1 MTYLTDFKNFQLK
14 YQRKVFLKP
23 IFMPFVKL
31 KELLKSKVPEDI
43 IPSAFDIVGDIAIFD
58 SKDPAYDKI
67 IAEGI
72 LKLHK
77 NVKVVAKRGI
87 TEGVERIRPIEV
99 IIGENRSETVHIENG
114 FRFKLDLN
122 KVFFNTRL
130 QFERQ
135 RVIDKVEQGE
145 LVFDLFA
152 GVGPFAI
159 PIAKKG
165 AKVVA
170 IDINPHAIKYLKE
183 NIKLNK
189 VPNENI
195 EVYQGD
201 CREVVNNHPEWWGK
215 ADRIIMNLPA
225 KSEDFLDVAKKLANE
240 NTVIHFYWFCH
251 ESELWWKVEE
261 VIKKVFQN
269 IIIIEKRKIGERAP
283 RVYKIVVDFKLNQ

>member
-1 MTYLTDFKNFQLK
+1 M
-14 YQRKVFLKP
+14 
-23 IFMPFVKL
+23 KL
-31 KELLKSKVPEDI
+31 KELLKGKVPEEV

-58 SKDPAYDKI
+58 SKDPKYDKM

-87 TEGVERIRPIEV
+87 TEGIERIRPIEV
-99 IIGENRSETVHIENG
+99 IIGENRSETIHVENG

-135 RVIDKVEQGE
+135 RVISKVKEGE
-145 LVFDLFA
+145 FVFDLFA

-170 IDINPHAIKYLKE
+170 IDINPYAVEYLKE

-189 VPNENI
+189 VPTENI
-195 EVYQGD
+195 QVFKGD
-201 CREVVNNHPEWWGK
+201 CREVVNDHRDWWGK
-215 ADRIIMNLPA
+215 ADRVIMNLPA
-225 KSEDFLDVAKKLANE
+225 KSEDFLDVAKKLVKKG
-240 NTVIHFYWFCH
+240 TVIHFYWFCH

-261 VIKKVFQN
+261 VIKKVFPK
-269 IIIIEKRKIGERAP
+269 IKIIERRKIGERAP
-283 RVYKIVVDFKLNQ
+283 RVYKIVVDFIPTSVS

>member
-1 MTYLTDFKNFQLK
+1 M
-14 YQRKVFLKP
+14 
-23 IFMPFVKL
+23 KL
-31 KELLKSKVPEDI
+31 KELLKDKVPEEV

-58 SKDPAYDKI
+58 SKDPKYDKI

-87 TEGVERIRPIEV
+87 TEGIERIRPIEV
-99 IIGENRSETVHIENG
+99 ILGENRSETIHVENG

-135 RVIDKVEQGE
+135 RVINQVKEGE

-152 GVGPFAI
+152 GVGPFAV

-165 AKVVA
+165 AKVIA
-170 IDINPHAIKYLKE
+170 IDINPVATRYLEE
-183 NIKLNK
+183 NVKLNK
-189 VPNENI
+189 VPKENI
-195 EVYQGD
+195 EIFTGD
-201 CREVVNNHPEWWGK
+201 CREIVNNNPDWWGK

-225 KSEDFLDVAKKLANE
+225 KSEDFLDVAKKLAKE
-240 NTVIHFYWFCH
+240 GTIIHFYWFCH

-261 VIKKVFQN
+261 VIKKVFPK
-269 IIIIEKRKIGERAP
+269 IKILERRKIGERAP
-283 RVYKIVVDFKLNQ
+283 RVYKIVVDFTPI